1 VRTSAPNLDHEVGIA
16 RSKNLSRSLTLHR
29 AARPCFEPKEITM
42 ARKHTILTALLLSST
57 PAMASPP
64 PTPPPDSQL
73 SKAQLELR
81 VKLLKAGHDKAHAEI
96 GRFRALC
103 DKDGYPLVGNIANKP
118 NMYQP
123 SQFCADVR
131 KTEKRS

>member
-1 VRTSAPNLDHEVGIA
+1 
-16 RSKNLSRSLTLHR
+16 
-29 AARPCFEPKEITM
+29 M

-57 PAMASPP
+57 PATASPDAHA
-64 PTPPPDSQL
+64 PPPDSQVAKPL
-73 SKAQLELR
+73 LELR
-81 VKLLKAGHDKAHAEI
+81 TNLLRAGHDKVQADI

-103 DKDGYPLVGNIANKP
+103 DKDGYPLVGNIANKN